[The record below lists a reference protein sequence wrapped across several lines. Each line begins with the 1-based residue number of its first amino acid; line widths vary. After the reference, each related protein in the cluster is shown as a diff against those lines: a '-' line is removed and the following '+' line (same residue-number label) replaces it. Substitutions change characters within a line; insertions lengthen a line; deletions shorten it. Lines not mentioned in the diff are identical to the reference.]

1 MIICFPCIYE
11 DELVYSI
18 LARYYQKTGYVAYRD
33 VAEDLY
39 VNPHTRPDTEFVNPL
54 TSDAVSM
61 LCRKKPMEQIVLEHT
76 MFSYYARFLPIERK
90 QEAFSWMVEM
100 KGKCSDIVP
109 MRVTK
114 GKIRYLRYCPL
125 CVKEHRE
132 QYGETYW
139 TRVHQISDI
148 RICIKHNVFLLD
160 SIVEMTGNIS
170 PNLVPAEIVI
180 PENGVVVQVNTNQKE
195 YEISKFIQDSF
206 LHPFDFTNATPM
218 GKFLHGKLSGTQ
230 YLSKRGGAKRI
241 TELFNDITNFYS
253 DLELCRI
260 EKFWHLE
267 QIFTGR
273 RYYLS
278 DIALL
283 AYYLGI
289 SMDELMNPVM
299 EVDDL
304 TKQFDMQV
312 MKLHSE
318 GLNYMQIAKQLGAS
332 YDVVKAIGLGHYNQY
347 YYERRKKKERTT
359 FLDWETMDIELQ
371 ADVRKVVEEIYGI
384 GNVRPK
390 RVTVHNVATALG
402 IPNTRLKQLPKCVA
416 IIKEKEESYEQYF
429 AREVIWAAKIIMGES
444 KQLNYTA
451 ISKLTNL
458 RRKHFDACKPYLNK
472 FTDKELAERI
482 RQL

>member
-1 MIICFPCIYE
+1 MISCFPSVYE

-33 VAEDLY
+33 VAGDLY
-39 VNPHTRPDTEFVNPL
+39 VNPHTRPDTEFINPL
-54 TSDAVSM
+54 TSDAVNM
-61 LCRKKPMEQIVLEHT
+61 LCRKKLMEQVVLEHT
-76 MFSYYARFLPIERK
+76 MFPYYARFLPLERK

-100 KGKCSDIVP
+100 KGKCCDIVP

-125 CVKEHRE
+125 CVKEHRQ

-148 RICIKHNVFLLD
+148 RICIKHNVFLMN

-170 PNLVPAEIVI
+170 PNLLPAEMVI
-180 PENGVVVQVNTNQKE
+180 PEDGAILVNTNEKE
-195 YEISKFIQDSF
+195 YEISKFIQDIF
-206 LHPFDFTNATPM
+206 LHPFDFTNTTHM
-218 GKFLHGKLSGTQ
+218 GKFLHGKLAGTQ

-312 MKLHSE
+312 AELHAQ
-318 GLNYMQIAKQLGAS
+318 GLNYMQIAKRLGAS
-332 YDVVKAIGLGHYNQY
+332 YDVTKAVGLGSYNKY

-359 FLDWETMDIELQ
+359 FLDWKTMDNELQ
-371 ADVRKVVEEIYGI
+371 ADVRRTVDLIYGV
-384 GNVRPK
+384 GDARPK
-390 RVTVHNVATALG
+390 KVTIHNVAKELG
-402 IPNTRLKQLPKCVA
+402 IPNTRLQKMPQCVA
-416 IIKEKEESYEQYF
+416 IIKEKDESYEEYF
-429 AREVIWAAKIIMGES
+429 AREVIWAAKIVIKER

-458 RRKHFDACKPYLNK
+458 RRKHFDACKMYLDE
-472 FTDKELAERI
+472 FTDQELADTI
-482 RQL
+482 RKL

>member
-1 MIICFPCIYE
+1 MISYFPSLYE
-11 DELVYSI
+11 DELLYSV

-39 VNPHTRPDTEFVNPL
+39 RNPNTRPDTEFINRL
-54 TSDAVSM
+54 TDDAVQM
-61 LCRKKPMEQIVLEHT
+61 LSRKKSMEQIVMEHT
-76 MFSYYARFLPIERK
+76 MFPYYARFLPIERK

-109 MRVTK
+109 MRITK
-114 GKIRYLRYCPL
+114 GKTRYLRYCPL
-125 CVKEHRE
+125 CVREHRE
-132 QYGETYW
+132 TYGETYW

-170 PNLVPAEIVI
+170 PNLLASEIVI
-180 PENGVVVQVNTNQKE
+180 PEDDVVVRVNTNEKE
-195 YEISKFIQDSF
+195 YEISKFIQDIF
-206 LHPFDFTNATPM
+206 LHSFDFTNITPM
-218 GKFLHGKLSGTQ
+218 GKFLHGKLAGTQ

-241 TELFNDITNFYS
+241 TELFNDITDYYS
-253 DLELCRI
+253 DLGLCRI

-273 RYYLS
+273 RFYVS

-283 AYYLGI
+283 AYFLGI
-289 SMDELMNPVM
+289 SIDELMNPVM

-304 TKQFDMQV
+304 TKQFDMRV
-312 MKLHSE
+312 KKLHSE

-359 FLDWETMDIELQ
+359 FLDWESMDKELQ
-371 ADVRKVVEEIYGI
+371 AEVRKVVEELYGV
-384 GNVRPK
+384 GNARPK
-390 RVTVHNVATALG
+390 RVTIHNVAIALN
-402 IPNTRLKQLPKCVA
+402 IPNSRLKQLPKCVA

-429 AREVIWAAKIIMGES
+429 AREAIWATKIILGES

-458 RRKHFDACKPYLNK
+458 CRKHFDACKPYLDE
-472 FTDKELAERI
+472 FADKELAERI
-482 RQL
+482 KQL

>member
-1 MIICFPCIYE
+1 MISCFPSIYD
-11 DELVYSI
+11 DELVYSV
-18 LARYYQKTGYVAYRD
+18 LARYYQKTGYVSYRD

-39 VNPHTRPDTEFVNPL
+39 VNPHTRPDTEFINPL
-54 TSDAVSM
+54 STDAVSI
-61 LCRKKPMEQIVLEHT
+61 LCRKKTMEQIVLEHT
-76 MFSYYARFLPIERK
+76 MFPYYARFLTLERK
-90 QEAFSWMVEM
+90 QEAFSWMLEM

-109 MRVTK
+109 MRITK

-139 TRVHQISDI
+139 IRVHQITDI
-148 RICIKHNVFLLD
+148 RICVKHNVFLHD
-160 SIVEMTGNIS
+160 SSVEMTGNIS
-170 PNLVPAEIVI
+170 PNLVPAEMVV
-180 PENGVVVQVNTNQKE
+180 PEDDEVQVNISEKE
-195 YEISKFIQDSF
+195 YEISNFIQDIF
-206 LHPFDFTNATPM
+206 QHPFDFINSTPM
-218 GKFLHGKLSGTQ
+218 GKFLHSKLAGTK
-230 YLSKRGGAKRI
+230 YLSKRGGTKRI
-241 TELFNDITNFYS
+241 TELFNDVTDFYS
-253 DLELCRI
+253 DLGLCKI

-283 AYYLGI
+283 AYYLEI
-289 SMDELMNPVM
+289 SINELMNPVM

-312 MKLHSE
+312 AELHAQ
-318 GLNYMQIAKQLGAS
+318 GLNYMQIAKRLEAS

-371 ADVRKVVEEIYGI
+371 ADVCKAVEEIYGV
-384 GNVRPK
+384 GDARPK
-390 RVTVHNVATALG
+390 RVTLHNVATVLN
-402 IPNTRLKQLPKCVA
+402 IPNTRLQQLPKCMA

-429 AREVIWAAKIIMGES
+429 AREVVWAVKIIMGES

-458 RRKHFDACKPYLNK
+458 RRKHFDACKPYLDE
-472 FTDKELAERI
+472 FIDKELAERI

>member
-1 MIICFPCIYE
+1 MISCFPSVYE

-54 TSDAVSM
+54 TSDAITL
-61 LCRKKPMEQIVLEHT
+61 LCRKKTMEQIVLENT
-76 MFSYYARFLPIERK
+76 MFPYYARFLPLERK

-109 MRVTK
+109 MRITK
-114 GKIRYLRYCPL
+114 GKTRYLRYCPL

-132 QYGETYW
+132 QCGETYW
-139 TRVHQISDI
+139 TRLHQISDI
-148 RICIKHNVFLLD
+148 RICIKHNVFLHE
-160 SIVEMTGNIS
+160 SSVEMTGNIS
-170 PNLVPAEIVI
+170 PNLISAEM
-180 PENGVVVQVNTNQKE
+180 VVSEDDEVQFNTNKKE
-195 YEISKFIQDSF
+195 YEISKFIQDIF
-206 LHPFDFTNATPM
+206 LHPFDFTNTTPM
-218 GKFLHGKLSGTQ
+218 GKFLHGKLAGTK

-241 TELFNDITNFYS
+241 TELFNDITDFYS
-253 DLELCRI
+253 DTELCKI
-260 EKFWHLE
+260 EKFWHME
-267 QIFTGR
+267 QIFTSR
-273 RYYLS
+273 RCYLS

-283 AYYLGI
+283 AYYMEI
-289 SMDELMNPVM
+289 SIDELMNPVM

-312 MKLHSE
+312 AKLHSE
-318 GLNYMQIAKQLGAS
+318 GLNYMQIAKRLGAS

-347 YYERRKKKERTT
+347 YYKRREKKERTT

-371 ADVRKVVEEIYGI
+371 ADVRKAVEEIYGV
-384 GNVRPK
+384 GNTRPK
-390 RVTVHNVATALG
+390 RVTVHNVATALN
-402 IPNTRLKQLPKCVA
+402 IPNSRLKQLSKCVE
-416 IIKEKEESYEQYF
+416 IVKEKEESYEEYF
-429 AREVIWAAKIIMGES
+429 AREAVWAAKVILGES

-458 RRKHFDACKPYLNK
+458 RRKHFDACKPYLDD
-472 FTDKELAERI
+472 FADKELAERI

>member
-1 MIICFPCIYE
+1 MISCFPSVYE

-54 TSDAVSM
+54 TSDAITL
-61 LCRKKPMEQIVLEHT
+61 LCRKKTMEQIVLENT
-76 MFSYYARFLPIERK
+76 MFPYYARFLPLERK

-109 MRVTK
+109 MRITK
-114 GKIRYLRYCPL
+114 GKTRYLRYCPL

-132 QYGETYW
+132 QCGETYW
-139 TRVHQISDI
+139 TRLHQISDI
-148 RICIKHNVFLLD
+148 RICIKHNVFLHD
-160 SIVEMTGNIS
+160 SSVEMTGNIS
-170 PNLVPAEIVI
+170 PNLISAEM
-180 PENGVVVQVNTNQKE
+180 VVSEDDEVQFNTNKKE
-195 YEISKFIQDSF
+195 YEISKFIQDIF
-206 LHPFDFTNATPM
+206 LHPFDFTNTTPM
-218 GKFLHGKLSGTQ
+218 GKFLHGKLAGTK

-241 TELFNDITNFYS
+241 TELFNDITDFYS
-253 DLELCRI
+253 DTELCKI
-260 EKFWHLE
+260 EKFWHME
-267 QIFTGR
+267 QIFTSR
-273 RYYLS
+273 RCYLS

-283 AYYLGI
+283 AYYMEI
-289 SMDELMNPVM
+289 SIDELMNPVM

-312 MKLHSE
+312 AKLHSE
-318 GLNYMQIAKQLGAS
+318 GLNYMQIAKRLGAS

-347 YYERRKKKERTT
+347 YYKRREKKERTT

-371 ADVRKVVEEIYGI
+371 ADVRKAVEEIYGV
-384 GNVRPK
+384 GNTRPK
-390 RVTVHNVATALG
+390 RVTVHNVATALN

-458 RRKHFDACKPYLNK
+458 RRKHFDACKPYLDE
-472 FTDKELAERI
+472 FADKELAERI
-482 RQL
+482 KQL

>member
-1 MIICFPCIYE
+1 MISCFPSVYE

-61 LCRKKPMEQIVLEHT
+61 LCRKKSMEQIVLEHT
-76 MFSYYARFLPIERK
+76 MFPYYARFLPLERK

-180 PENGVVVQVNTNQKE
+180 PENGVAVQVNTNEKE
-195 YEISKFIQDSF
+195 YEISKFIQDIF

-218 GKFLHGKLSGTQ
+218 GKFFHGKLAGTQ

-241 TELFNDITNFYS
+241 TELFNDVTDFYA
-253 DLELCRI
+253 ELGICRI

-273 RYYLS
+273 RFYVS

-283 AYYLGI
+283 AYFLGI
-289 SMDELMNPVM
+289 SIDELMNPVM

-304 TKQFDMQV
+304 TKQFDMQIAE
-312 MKLHSE
+312 LHAQ

-359 FLDWETMDIELQ
+359 FLDWEAMDNELQ
-371 ADVRKVVEEIYGI
+371 ADVRKVVEELYGV
-384 GNVRPK
+384 GNARPK
-390 RVTVHNVATALG
+390 RVTVHNVATALN

-416 IIKEKEESYEQYF
+416 IIKAKEESYEEYF
-429 AREVIWAAKIIMGES
+429 AREVIWAAKIIMDES

-458 RRKHFDACKPYLNK
+458 RRKHFDACKPYLDK

-482 RQL
+482 NHL

>member
-1 MIICFPCIYE
+1 MISYFPSIYE
-11 DELVYSI
+11 DELVYSV
-18 LARYYQKTGYVAYRD
+18 LARYYQKIGYVAYRD

-39 VNPHTRPDTEFVNPL
+39 KNPHTRPDTEFINPL
-54 TSDAVSM
+54 TSDAVAM
-61 LCRKKPMEQIVLEHT
+61 LCRKKSMEQIVLEHT
-76 MFSYYARFLPIERK
+76 MFPYYARFLPVERK

-100 KGKCSDIVP
+100 KGKCCDIVP

-139 TRVHQISDI
+139 IRVHQISDI
-148 RICIKHNVFLLD
+148 RICIKHNVLLYD
-160 SIVEMTGNIS
+160 SSVEMTGNIS
-170 PNLVPAEIVI
+170 PNLVSAEMAIAE
-180 PENGVVVQVNTNQKE
+180 ENAIIANANEKE
-195 YEISKFIQDSF
+195 YAVSKFIHDIF
-206 LHPFDFTNATPM
+206 LYSFDFTNDTPM
-218 GKFLHGKLSGTQ
+218 GKFLHGKLAGTK

-241 TELFNDITNFYS
+241 TDLFNDITDFYK
-253 DLELCRI
+253 DLGLCRI

-283 AYYLGI
+283 AYYLEI
-289 SMDELMNPVM
+289 SLNELMNPVM
-299 EVDDL
+299 EEADL
-304 TKQFDMQV
+304 TKQFDMQIAE
-312 MKLHSE
+312 LHAQ
-318 GLNYMQIAKQLGAS
+318 GLNYMQIAKQMNAS
-332 YDVVKAIGLGHYNQY
+332 YDVVKAIGIGHYNQY

-359 FLDWETMDIELQ
+359 FLDWKAMDNDLQ
-371 ADVRKVVEEIYGI
+371 TDVRKVVEELYGV
-384 GNVRPK
+384 GDARPK
-390 RVTVHNVATALG
+390 RVTVHNVATALN

-444 KQLNYTA
+444 RQLNYTA

-458 RRKHFDACKPYLNK
+458 RRKHFDACKPYLDE
-472 FTDKELAERI
+472 FTDNELADRI

>member
-1 MIICFPCIYE
+1 MISYFPSIYE

-18 LARYYQKTGYVAYRD
+18 LARYYQKTGYVSYRD

-39 VNPHTRPDTEFVNPL
+39 KNPSTRPDTEFVNPL

-76 MFSYYARFLPIERK
+76 MFPYYARFLPLERK

-114 GKIRYLRYCPL
+114 GKTRYLRYCPL

-139 TRVHQISDI
+139 TRVHQITDI
-148 RICIKHNVFLLD
+148 RICVKHNVFLHD
-160 SIVEMTGNIS
+160 SSVEMTGNIS
-170 PNLVPAEIVI
+170 PNLISAEMVVPEDD
-180 PENGVVVQVNTNQKE
+180 EVQVDMSEKE
-195 YEISKFIQDSF
+195 YEISKFIQDIF
-206 LHPFDFTNATPM
+206 LYSFDFTNTTPM
-218 GKFLHGKLSGTQ
+218 GKFLHGKLAGTK
-230 YLSKRGGAKRI
+230 YLSKRGGAKHI
-241 TELFNDITNFYS
+241 TELFNDVTDFYS
-253 DLELCRI
+253 DLGLCRI

-267 QIFTGR
+267 QIFTGL

-283 AYYLGI
+283 AYYLEI
-289 SMDELMNPVM
+289 SIDELMNPVM
-299 EVDDL
+299 KVDDL
-304 TKQFDMQV
+304 TKQFDMQIAE
-312 MKLHSE
+312 LHAQ
-318 GLNYMQIAKQLGAS
+318 GLNYMQIAKRLNAS

-359 FLDWETMDIELQ
+359 FLDWETMDNELQ
-371 ADVRKVVEEIYGI
+371 ADVRKAVEDIYGV
-384 GNVRPK
+384 GNARPK
-390 RVTVHNVATALG
+390 RVTVHNVATVLN

-416 IIKEKEESYEQYF
+416 IIKEKEESYERYF
-429 AREVIWAAKIIMGES
+429 AREVVWAVKIIMGES

-458 RRKHFDACKPYLNK
+458 RRKHFDACKPYLDE
-472 FTDKELAERI
+472 FTDEELAERI

>member
-1 MIICFPCIYE
+1 MISYFPSIYE

-39 VNPHTRPDTEFVNPL
+39 TNTHTRPDTEFINPL
-54 TSDAVSM
+54 TSDAVRM
-61 LCRKKPMEQIVLEHT
+61 LCRKRSMEQIVLEHT
-76 MFSYYARFLPIERK
+76 MFPYYARFLPLERK

-100 KGKCSDIVP
+100 KGKCCDIVP

-125 CVKEHRE
+125 CVKEHRV

-148 RICIKHNVFLLD
+148 RICIRHNVFLMD

-170 PNLVPAEIVI
+170 PNLVPAEMVI
-180 PENGVVVQVNTNQKE
+180 PEDDAVLVNTYEKE
-195 YEISKFIQDSF
+195 YEISKFIHDIF
-206 LHPFDFTNATPM
+206 LYPFDFTNATPM
-218 GKFLHGKLSGTQ
+218 GKFLHGKLAGTL

-241 TELFNDITNFYS
+241 TELFNDVTDFYS

-278 DIALL
+278 DIVLL

-289 SMDELMNPVM
+289 SIDELMNPVI

-304 TKQFDMQV
+304 TKQFDMQIAE
-312 MKLHSE
+312 LHAQ

-332 YDVVKAIGLGHYNQY
+332 YDVVKAIGIGHYNQY
-347 YYERRKKKERTT
+347 YYERRKKKERST
-359 FLDWETMDIELQ
+359 FLDWKTMDNELQ
-371 ADVRKVVEEIYGI
+371 ADVHKAVEEIYGV
-384 GNVRPK
+384 GDARPK
-390 RVTVHNVATALG
+390 RVTVHNVATALN

-429 AREVIWAAKIIMGES
+429 AREVVWAAKIIVSES

-458 RRKHFDACKPYLNK
+458 RRKHFDACKMYLDE
-472 FTDKELAERI
+472 FTDQELADTI
-482 RQL
+482 RKL